1 MLLCRTDQHLQ
12 ETLPSVTAAK
22 GVTPD
27 TESKVSHTFATY
39 RYVKLDHLYK

>member
-27 TESKVSHTFATY
+27 IEGKYSHIFAMQ
-39 RYVKLDHLYK
+39 RYVTLDNFSQ